1 MGAQFAAHAAG
12 FDPAEGQTRIGADE
26 CIEHDEAGVEP
37 GRELAGAAGAAREDR
52 RAEAVGRGVRETDGI
67 VVVARDHNRGGGPE
81 QFLIGRGHAGA
92 DVGEQSGGVEKSPAG
107 EGSAAEQKAG
117 AAADAGGDLAV
128 EIFAQIGARE
138 RTDVVGRGG
147 GIPGAARGESGRDE
161 AFEVPPHRA
170 RHDEAFGRRA
180 ALAGIDQAG
189 RRTGLRG
196 EFEVGIGEHEVGI
209 AAAEFVNAGLQRGPR
224 ECGDFSAGTRAA
236 GEGDGAHA
244 LIGDEGRHG
253 GRAREKHLK
262 YAGGQARALE
272 HGLDGERTAGD
283 VRRVFEEEGVAA
295 QQGRRRG
302 ADDLPERKI
311 PRHDGEHDAER
322 FIDDPRI
329 RWGAGRTFVGEERG
343 PVVGEIRAGAGAFF
357 DFAAGL
363 GDGLAHLGGGE
374 ARELVAPDHEF
385 ARDGTEMLGAR
396 HGREGAPGALRG
408 GGAGEGAFDGRA
420 RVLAIAGETA
430 AGGGIDGDKR
440 HGGRLVRPSGETN
453 GIRRREG
460 DSAAVFRSVPLR
472 PVRASCEMP
481 AMARSDQRPVTVHM
495 IAEHVGVSASAVSTV
510 LADRHEERRLA
521 PATVEKIRKAVRD
534 LGYVPNVAARRLRAH
549 DPEVHHIELGIL
561 TSFEAP
567 LFLVSRVLRQVQRM
581 ADARTGPG
589 RKFSVS
595 IAMFHAGRLREM
607 AGLLNASRFNGV
619 VITNT
624 LPDDDAFLAA
634 TTLPYAVVVL
644 GRRLPNYCCV
654 LDTPGESGRRA
665 AEILLGRGCRRPVV
679 LTPALL
685 TESTA
690 DRAAAFCATVLA
702 QTGTAP
708 ARVVAAGFAPTN
720 GAEAL
725 RAHLGAGRGCDGLYA
740 VTDGLAL
747 GAYQA
752 IKDADRRIPRDI
764 AVVGVGDHEHADFFD
779 PPLTCV
785 GPSNETIVEQ
795 IVTQLFDLMN
805 RRRVKPVETFVPPS
819 VVMRASA

>member
-1 MGAQFAAHAAG
+1 M
-12 FDPAEGQTRIGADE
+12 
-26 CIEHDEAGVEP
+26 
-37 GRELAGAAGAAREDR
+37 
-52 RAEAVGRGVRETDGI
+52 AV
-67 VVVARDHNRGGGPE
+67 
-81 QFLIGRGHAGA
+81 
-92 DVGEQSGGVEKSPAG
+92 
-107 EGSAAEQKAG
+107 
-117 AAADAGGDLAV
+117 
-128 EIFAQIGARE
+128 
-138 RTDVVGRGG
+138 
-147 GIPGAARGESGRDE
+147 
-161 AFEVPPHRA
+161 
-170 RHDEAFGRRA
+170 
-180 ALAGIDQAG
+180 
-189 RRTGLRG
+189 
-196 EFEVGIGEHEVGI
+196 
-209 AAAEFVNAGLQRGPR
+209 
-224 ECGDFSAGTRAA
+224 
-236 GEGDGAHA
+236 
-244 LIGDEGRHG
+244 
-253 GRAREKHLK
+253 
-262 YAGGQARALE
+262 
-272 HGLDGERTAGD
+272 
-283 VRRVFEEEGVAA
+283 
-295 QQGRRRG
+295 
-302 ADDLPERKI
+302 
-311 PRHDGEHDAER
+311 
-322 FIDDPRI
+322 
-329 RWGAGRTFVGEERG
+329 
-343 PVVGEIRAGAGAFF
+343 
-357 DFAAGL
+357 
-363 GDGLAHLGGGE
+363 
-374 ARELVAPDHEF
+374 
-385 ARDGTEMLGAR
+385 
-396 HGREGAPGALRG
+396 
-408 GGAGEGAFDGRA
+408 
-420 RVLAIAGETA
+420 
-430 AGGGIDGDKR
+430 
-440 HGGRLVRPSGETN
+440 
-453 GIRRREG
+453 
-460 DSAAVFRSVPLR
+460 
-472 PVRASCEMP
+472 
-481 AMARSDQRPVTVHM
+481 MARSDQRPVTVHM

-589 RKFSVS
+589 RNFSVS

-624 LPDDDAFLAA
+624 LPEDDAFLAT

-690 DRAAAFCATVLA
+690 ERAEAFCTTVRA
-702 QTGTAP
+702 QAGSEA
-708 ARVVAAGFAPTN
+708 ARVVAAGFTPAN
-720 GAEAL
+720 GADAL

-752 IKDADRRIPRDI
+752 IKDAGRKIPKDI

-805 RRRVKPVETFVPPS
+805 RRRVKPVETLVPPS